1 MRTRNT
7 LQLTAIQGA
16 LEAAGRPLSPEEVLK
31 DAKKKVPSLGIATV
45 YRTLKLLI
53 QQKVLVAQDIPT
65 SGVRYELAKLAHH
78 HHFLCKH
85 CDKVFDIP
93 GCVGDLKKILPKG
106 FKLEEHDILL
116 KGLCRECN

>member
-45 YRTLKLLI
+45 YRTLKLRIRSAKI
-53 QQKVLVAQDIPT
+53 Q
-65 SGVRYELAKLAHH
+65 
-78 HHFLCKH
+78 
-85 CDKVFDIP
+85 
-93 GCVGDLKKILPKG
+93 
-106 FKLEEHDILL
+106 
-116 KGLCRECN
+116 